1 MVIIF
6 LFLPMYA
13 QDIGSW
19 YTQYKTARAYQAG
32 DIPTAHALYTDVVK
46 AAPQDPL
53 VNFNEGFLLYKQ
65 GDYAKAAASF
75 ERAAQS
81 AVTGEQRQESY
92 FNLGNAHAYQKE
104 WQQSI
109 DAYDKVLEQNAEHK
123 RAKHNK
129 EIVRK
134 LLNQEKQQQQKD
146 EQQKQNDK
154 QDQQDKNESQ
164 DKQEQKSDN
173 QQQKSP
179 KEKEDTGNTPEQ
191 QKDQQQGNQDQ
202 GNDKGNDA
210 KQSSDKH
217 KQERSDKMNQE
228 KKTQEE
234 KSQEQKHTSPSSKN
248 KSDYKTSSAGE
259 QDKEQNREKDEI
271 AQLLE
276 QVDQKDTQQAK
287 RLMHALLAQ
296 PKGGHYENKPSW

>member
-1 MVIIF
+1 MP
-6 LFLPMYA
+6 LYA

-32 DIPTAHALYTDVVK
+32 DIPSAHALYTDVVK
-46 AAPQDPL
+46 ANPQDPL

-65 GDYAKAAASF
+65 GDYAQAAASF

-81 AVTGEQRQESY
+81 ATGDQQQEAY
-92 FNLGNAHAYQKE
+92 FNLGNAKAYQKE
-104 WQQSI
+104 WQQAI
-109 DAYDKVLEQNAEHK
+109 DAYDKILEQNPAHE

-134 LLNQEKQQQQKD
+134 LLEQEKQQQKD
-146 EQQKQNDK
+146 DQQKQNDK
-154 QDQQDKNESQ
+154 QDQQDKNKDKNNSQ
-164 DKQEQKSDN
+164 DKQSQKSDN

-179 KEKEDTGNTPEQ
+179 KEKQETGDTPEQ
-191 QKDQQQGNQDQ
+191 QKDQQQGNQGQ

-210 KQSSDKH
+210 EQTADKH
-217 KQERSDKMNQE
+217 QQERSDKMNQE
-228 KKTQEE
+228 KQRQEE
-234 KSQEQKHTSPSSKN
+234 KAQEQKHTSPSKN

-259 QDKEQNREKDEI
+259 QGQEQNKEKDEI

-296 PKGGHYENKPSW
+296 PKGGQYENKPSW